1 MRHFVSKLL
10 VTCIA
15 LLVLYGCAE
24 RVPKDTDG
32 AILVIGDSLL
42 AWNGGTKR
50 AVSDV
55 MEQELGVPVVDRSVS
70 AARMIY
76 HLPITGAA
84 GLSIPKQV
92 PRSGRAQG
100 KWDQGKWDWVVVS
113 GGGNDLWL
121 GCGCGPC
128 MRKMN
133 RLVSQDGRSGAI
145 PDLVAKLRAS
155 GSKVIYTGYLR
166 SPGMGSPI
174 EYCKDNGEELDR
186 RVANMAA
193 QNEAVFFLSLANL
206 VPHGDRSY
214 HAVDM
219 IHPSVKGSAAIG
231 HRISEL
237 IQDNS
242 PRQYPRHSAQQSE

>member
-10 VTCIA
+10 VTCVA
-15 LLVLYGCAE
+15 LLALFACAE

-32 AILVIGDSLL
+32 GVLVIGDSLL
-42 AWNGGTKR
+42 AWNGGSKR

-55 MEQELGVPVVDRSVS
+55 MEQELGVSVVDRSVS

-92 PRSGRAQG
+92 PRG
-100 KWDQGKWDWVVVS
+100 DWDWVVVS

-128 MRKMN
+128 TRKMN
-133 RLVSQDGRSGAI
+133 RLVSQDGHSGAI
-145 PDLVAKLRAS
+145 PDLVAKLRAR

-186 RVANMAA
+186 RAANMAA
-193 QNEAVFFLSLANL
+193 QDEAVFFLSLANL

-231 HRISEL
+231 NRISEL

-242 PRQYPRHSAQQSE
+242 PRQYPRRTAQQTE

>member
-1 MRHFVSKLL
+1 MRHFLSKCL

-15 LLVLYGCAE
+15 LFAFFGCAE
-24 RVPKDTDG
+24 RVPKNTDG

-92 PRSGRAQG
+92 PRG
-100 KWDQGKWDWVVVS
+100 DWDWVVVS

-121 GCGCGPC
+121 GCGCGAC
-128 MRKMN
+128 TRKMN

-145 PDLVAKLRAS
+145 PDLVAKLRTS

-186 RVANMAA
+186 RAATMAT
-193 QNEAVFFLSLANL
+193 QDEAVFFLSLANL

-214 HAVDM
+214 HALDM
-219 IHPSVKGSAAIG
+219 IHPSVKGSAEIG
-231 HRISEL
+231 HRISKL

-242 PRQYPRHSAQQSE
+242 PVPYARHAAQQTE

>member
-1 MRHFVSKLL
+1 M
-10 VTCIA
+10 
-15 LLVLYGCAE
+15 
-24 RVPKDTDG
+24 
-32 AILVIGDSLL
+32 
-42 AWNGGTKR
+42 
-50 AVSDV
+50 
-55 MEQELGVPVVDRSVS
+55 
-70 AARMIY
+70 
-76 HLPITGAA
+76 
-84 GLSIPKQV
+84 
-92 PRSGRAQG
+92 
-100 KWDQGKWDWVVVS
+100 VS

-121 GCGCGPC
+121 GCGCGAC
-128 MRKMN
+128 TRKMN
-133 RLVSQDGRSGAI
+133 RLISQDGRSGAI
-145 PDLVAKLRAS
+145 PDLVAKLRTS

-186 RVANMAA
+186 RAASMAA
-193 QNEAVFFLSLANL
+193 QDEAVFFLSLANL

-242 PRQYPRHSAQQSE
+242 PRQYPRRTAQQTE